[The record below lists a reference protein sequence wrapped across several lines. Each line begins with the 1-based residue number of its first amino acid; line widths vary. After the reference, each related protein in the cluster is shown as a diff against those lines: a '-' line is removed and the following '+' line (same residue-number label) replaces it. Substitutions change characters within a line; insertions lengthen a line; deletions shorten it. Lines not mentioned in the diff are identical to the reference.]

1 MAQHCPQL
9 ISIQGQGADHDELM
23 NLNRTVFTIEK
34 QQNLIKSNLD
44 LITRKMDR
52 SDDEINFLLKYVNN
66 QGARSSSRS
75 DGNDW
80 LEWSLWST
88 CSVTCGTG
96 KEMRTRI
103 CKDNG
108 SCVGNSIEGTVVKY
122 ISIII

>member
-1 MAQHCPQL
+1 
-9 ISIQGQGADHDELM
+9 M

-66 QGARSSSRS
+66 QGATSDSRS
-75 DGNDW
+75 NSNDW

-108 SCVGNSIEGTVVKY
+108 SCVGNSIEGTVVNYPLILTRYGTGPLSSDLKVVNVQLK
-122 ISIII
+122 